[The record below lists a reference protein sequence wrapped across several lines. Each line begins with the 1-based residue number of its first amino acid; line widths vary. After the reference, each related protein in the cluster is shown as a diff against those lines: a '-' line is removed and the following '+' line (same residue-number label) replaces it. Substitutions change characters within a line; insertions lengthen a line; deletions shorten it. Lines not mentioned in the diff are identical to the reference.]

1 MTPSLWGQGEQEC
14 VWAGLLRAGL
24 KAAASLPGIVGGEGC
39 TWGAAVGVGAEG
51 GPRGR
56 GGGEGG
62 TCRGAGGGRAEG
74 ELGPRA
80 QQGRVP
86 LSRASPP

>member
-24 KAAASLPGIVGGEGC
+24 KAAASLPGIVWGEGYAC
-39 TWGAAVGVGAEG
+39 RAGVEV
-51 GPRGR
+51 
-56 GGGEGG
+56 
-62 TCRGAGGGRAEG
+62 RAEG